1 MPKDQIRQSLKALH
15 EELASVDH
23 LDAELNDLLRAV
35 DSDIH
40 SLLEEPTP
48 SSDQTSQLM
57 LRLEALGADFAARH
71 PTTERLFQELIA
83 MLGRLGI

>member
-15 EELASVDH
+15 EELADVDH
-23 LDAELNDLLRAV
+23 LDAELNELLRAV

-48 SSDQTSQLM
+48 SSDETSQLM
-57 LRLEALGADFAARH
+57 LRVDALGADFAARY
-71 PTTERLFQELIA
+71 PNTERLFQELIA
-83 MLGRLGI
+83 TLGRLGI